1 MLYQCRYSWV
11 ADRLLDTHLPTS
23 QESLW
28 EIQTCQIKS
37 KQPQHHM
44 EHKLFPHNRNEGQQS
59 SCLFYFLQP
68 LQHHAA
74 ALVMQVFL
82 PLNVSPSNKVQV
94 VIDIHIVQYVC
105 VSDFGVVHMSE

>member
-1 MLYQCRYSWV
+1 MLYQCRYSLV
-11 ADRLLDTHLPTS
+11 TDLVLDTHLPTS

-59 SCLFYFLQP
+59 SCLFDFLEQ

-74 ALVMQVFL
+74 ALINLGWEVFL
-82 PLNVSPSNKVQV
+82 PLNACLTIQQIPS
-94 VIDIHIVQYVC
+94 
-105 VSDFGVVHMSE
+105 SD